1 MCCVK
6 TSIDLTF
13 EYLMS
18 YSKYLTEYFQ
28 KTNRRVL
35 MFICDRLQHTLLLGL
50 VPKNITVQVARNFK
64 QVYHLPG
71 VVYTGEFYAW
81 KERSGG
87 WLGDS
92 VTWYDVRE
100 RSVAAAVGWAPPS
113 WAKNLLQLGVRT
125 SSSRLRNS
133 VSVIGDHRPGHTYE
147 QTLCCTTPFLAA
159 NLCYLSIAKQEFQT
173 PLESKD
179 S

>member
-18 YSKYLTEYFQ
+18 YRKYLTEYFQ
-28 KTNRRVL
+28 KTNRHVL
-35 MFICDRLQHTLLLGL
+35 
-50 VPKNITVQVARNFK
+50 ITVQVARNFK

-92 VTWYDVRE
+92 VTWYGVRE
-100 RSVAAAVGWAPPS
+100 RTVRRRRSRVGAAELSQKSPPT
-113 WAKNLLQLGVRT
+113 WCT
-125 SSSRLRNS
+125 SSSRLRSS
-133 VSVIGDHRPGHTYE
+133 VSVTGDHRPGHTYE